1 MENVEMTMQPD
12 EFADL
17 RAQVAAIAQGDV
29 QLGHV
34 LDLLVLHLGHSHGL
48 DPVVEDA
55 RLRDEARKAARE
67 EEDARLVTEA
77 DDREKARVA
86 EDAQPRTPEQQA
98 LLSST
103 RAAEDVQVK
112 TDAEALVK
120 AREEEDTR
128 LKVAQEQAPAPTSG
142 FPAGAVPAPQAVAA
156 KAAPAPM
163 TFESAPAQEGA

>member
-1 MENVEMTMQPD
+1 MANVEMTMQPD

-29 QLGHV
+29 QLGRV

-55 RLRDEARKAARE
+55 RLADEARKLARE
-67 EEDARLVTEA
+67 EEDARLEQEA
-77 DDREKARVA
+77 KDREKARTA
-86 EDAQPRTPEQQA
+86 EDTQPRTPEQQA

-120 AREEEDTR
+120 AREEEDAR
-128 LKVAQEQAPAPTSG
+128 LKAAQEAEAQPAPVVEPAPA
-142 FPAGAVPAPQAVAA
+142 
-156 KAAPAPM
+156 M
-163 TFESAPAQEGA
+163 TFESAPAQGGN